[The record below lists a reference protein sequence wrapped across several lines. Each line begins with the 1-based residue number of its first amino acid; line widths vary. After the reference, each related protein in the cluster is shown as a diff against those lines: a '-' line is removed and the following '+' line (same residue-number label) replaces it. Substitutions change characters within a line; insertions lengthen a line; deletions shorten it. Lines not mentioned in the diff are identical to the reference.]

1 MRTVRSSQG
10 GFILAELLVD
20 SGMEGVA
27 MSGWRSLIQN
37 ERGVALPL
45 ALISLV
51 ALTVMVLTFLTL
63 SGVEPQISQNLTEST
78 RARYLAESGIEWAFK
93 QVAASPVGVSGNFA
107 ASLFA
112 GPDNVQNTADDQQA
126 TNVSGQNVAA
136 MLTTLGS
143 PSPLP
148 TRTTAEG
155 TYSVTVRN
163 DNLTGDEKFNGTG
176 ALDTGNKF
184 TDNNGIVIVTST
196 GTYRGA
202 TRTIQVALKRV
213 GLPPFPGAVNI
224 PGYQA
229 DTFLSNSVN
238 SGNANRFDIDG
249 RDYDRN
255 GTQNT
260 ANSMKLGIQVQPG
273 TQADLGITYEDR
285 AEQPFENPN
294 ICTGSDCSNGTKAA
308 NQAARLGIVKGKHQS
323 TGAYTTGSD
332 TIGPDGSLTPAVM
345 NSFLQQIASNPAT
358 QILQSTQACPIT
370 MTGGTSSA
378 TSTPTLTNGCSMNQ
392 TVNLG
397 TTSDPKM
404 VYFRGDPD
412 PSSQF
417 AGLTMRERVQGAGIL
432 IIEDGDLQQYGDLR
446 WDGLVIVTGQY
457 LSAAFRAGS
466 DTTIY
471 GALTGMESRPTE
483 SSGLFDFFLDTN
495 LDLRI
500 RSSKQNLDMVQQ
512 MLSVHKILSWREN

>member
-1 MRTVRSSQG
+1 MNPGVG
-10 GFILAELLVD
+10 GT
-20 SGMEGVA
+20 A
-27 MSGWRSLIQN
+27 MSSWRTLILN

-45 ALISLV
+45 ALICLV

-112 GPDNVQNTADDQQA
+112 GPDNVQNTADDQQP
-126 TNVSGQNVAA
+126 TNVTAQNTAA
-136 MLTTLGS
+136 MLTTLNS

-148 TRTTAEG
+148 TKTTTEG

-163 DNLTGDEKFNGTG
+163 DNLVGDDKFNGAG
-176 ALDTGNKF
+176 AVDSGNKF

-196 GTYRGA
+196 GNYRGA

-224 PGYQA
+224 PGFQA

-238 SGNANRFDIDG
+238 AGNANRYDIDG

-255 GTQNT
+255 GTQNG
-260 ANSMKLGIQVQPG
+260 ANPNKLGIQVQPG
-273 TQADLGITYEDR
+273 TQADLAISYEAR
-285 AEQPFENPN
+285 AEQPFDNAN
-294 ICTGSDCSNGTKAA
+294 ICTGGDCSNPTKAA
-308 NQAARLGIVKGKHQS
+308 NHTARLGIVKGKHQTS
-323 TGAYTTGSD
+323 GAYTTGVN

-345 NSFLQQIASNPAT
+345 NGFLQQIASNPAT
-358 QILQSTQACPIT
+358 TILQSTQACPIV
-370 MTGGTSSA
+370 MTGGASTA

-392 TVNLG
+392 PVNLG

-412 PSSQF
+412 TSSTF
-417 AGLTMRERVQGAGIL
+417 AGVTLNNMVAGAGIL
-432 IIEDGDLQQYGDLR
+432 IIEDGDFQQYGNLR

-457 LSAAFRAGS
+457 VSAAFRAGS
-466 DTTIY
+466 NTTIY
-471 GALTGMESRPTE
+471 GALTGMESQPTE
-483 SSGLFDFFLDTN
+483 SSGLFDFFIDQN

>member
-1 MRTVRSSQG
+1 MSSWRT
-10 GFILAELLVD
+10 LV
-20 SGMEGVA
+20 
-27 MSGWRSLIQN
+27 LN

-45 ALISLV
+45 ALICLV

-63 SGVEPQISQNLTEST
+63 SGVEPQISQNLSDTA
-78 RARYLAESGIEWAFK
+78 RARYMAESGIEWAFK

-107 ASLFA
+107 SSLFA
-112 GPDNVQNTADDQQA
+112 GPDNVQNTTDDQQP
-126 TNVSGQNVAA
+126 TNVTSQNTAA

-148 TRTTAEG
+148 TKTTAEG

-163 DNLTGDEKFNGTG
+163 DNLAGDDKFNGAG
-176 ALDTGNKF
+176 AVDSGNKF

-202 TRTIQVALKRV
+202 TRTIQVAIKRV
-213 GLPPFPGAVNI
+213 GIPPFPGAVNI
-224 PGYQA
+224 PGFQA
-229 DTFLSNSVN
+229 DTFLSSSVN
-238 SGNANRFDIDG
+238 SANANRIDIDG

-255 GTQNT
+255 GTQNA
-260 ANSMKLGIQVQPG
+260 ANPTKLGIQVQPG
-273 TQADLGITYEDR
+273 TQTDLGITYEAR
-285 AEQPFENPN
+285 AEQPFDDAN
-294 ICTGSDCSNGTKAA
+294 ICTGGDCSASTKA
-308 NQAARLGIVKGKHQS
+308 NNRTARLGIVKGAHQS
-323 TGAYTTGSD
+323 SGAYTTGLN
-332 TIGPDGSLTPAVM
+332 TIGPDGSLTPSIMA
-345 NSFLQQIASNPAT
+345 SFLSQIASNPAT

-370 MTGGTSSA
+370 MTGSTSTA
-378 TSTPTLTNGCSMNQ
+378 TSTPTLSNTCSMNQ

-397 TTSDPKM
+397 SVTDPKM

-412 PSSQF
+412 TSSQF
-417 AGLTMRERVQGAGIL
+417 AGLTMREKIQGAGIL
-432 IIEDGDLQQYGDLR
+432 IVEDGDLQQYGDLR

-457 LSAAFRAGS
+457 VSAAFRANS

-471 GALTGMESRPTE
+471 GALTGMESRPNE
-483 SSGLFDFFLDTN
+483 SSGLFDFFMDQN
-495 LDLRI
+495 MDLRV